1 MKNEEE
7 VQRVVRSTRINWYAT
22 PAEMLGEETVVVR
35 PADRTTWQEEE
46 QANVGIGFFFL
57 DVRDNRATLCLMQ
70 CERPG
75 QWSSVAIPQLLS
87 PLSKEDMDR
96 CIEEAGGDL
105 SLPAMYP
112 LDRWAIRS
120 LRDRYEER

>member
-7 VQRVVRSTRINWYAT
+7 VLAAVRATRINWYGT

-35 PADRTTWQEEE
+35 PADRTTWQDEE
-46 QANVGIGFFFL
+46 QANVGLGFFFL
-57 DVRDNRATLCLMQ
+57 DVRYNYATLCLMR

-75 QWSSVAIPQLLS
+75 QWTSVGIPQLLS

-96 CIEEAGGDL
+96 CIKEAGGDL

-112 LDRWAIRS
+112 IDRKAIEV
-120 LRDRYEER
+120 LRERYE